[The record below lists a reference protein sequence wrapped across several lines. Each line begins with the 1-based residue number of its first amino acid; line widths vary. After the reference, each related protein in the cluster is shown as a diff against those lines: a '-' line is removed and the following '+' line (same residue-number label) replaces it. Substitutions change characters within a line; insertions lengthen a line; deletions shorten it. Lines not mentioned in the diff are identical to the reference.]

1 MTPLMKHAL
10 FLIALAAPV
19 AVYAQAQ
26 PAVSLVSKA
35 FVVKQ
40 VPDGAGKA
48 KNTLVVPERVLPGE
62 ALVFMLE
69 YKNNTAVPNTAFV
82 ITNPIPANVLYT
94 GVEQPWAVV
103 SVDGGKTYGPL
114 ATLKVTKGDGTTR
127 AAVPTDVNSV
137 RWKFAQPIPAA
148 GSGRVTFYAM
158 VK

>member
-1 MTPLMKHAL
+1 MKHAF
-10 FLIALAAPV
+10 FLAALAVPTTLF
-19 AVYAQAQ
+19 AQAQ
-26 PAVSLVSKA
+26 SVALNSKA

-40 VPDGAGKA
+40 VPDGPGKT

-69 YKNNTAVPNTAFV
+69 YKNTGAKPATAFV
-82 ITNPIPANVLYT
+82 INNPIPANVIYT

-103 SVDGGKTYGPL
+103 SVDGGKTFGAL
-114 ATLKVTKGDGTTR
+114 ATLKVAKGDGTMR
-127 AAVPTDVNSV
+127 AALPTDVNMV

-148 GSGRVTFYAM
+148 GEGRVMFFAM